1 MIQHRR
7 GVLGGLSVA
16 VMGLSGLAQAAPRQP
31 PFKPS
36 LEEARDMAAAFLA
49 VYGRPRAVFR
59 IDQEEIELRP
69 KRLVAITPTLAALIS
84 EGVADGGPD
93 GHAAHAET
101 GLLRVDYVVRAGPT
115 FRRAPSKV
123 RFESRGDGFGE
134 PPRWRVEDTGRGAV
148 LRVEAGYTAQGCDDS
163 VTETYALRPNRVE
176 RLSRKTGHDC
186 RNR

>member
-1 MIQHRR
+1 
-7 GVLGGLSVA
+7 
-16 VMGLSGLAQAAPRQP
+16 
-31 PFKPS
+31 
-36 LEEARDMAAAFLA
+36 MAAAFLA
-49 VYGRPRAVFR
+49 VYGKPRAVFR
-59 IDQEEIELRP
+59 LDHEDIELKP

-101 GLLRVDYVVRAGPT
+101 GLLRVDYVVRAGAV
-115 FRRAPSKV
+115 FSRAPSKV
-123 RFESRGDGFGE
+123 RFETRGDGFGE
-134 PPRWRVEDTGRGAV
+134 PPRWRVEDTGKGPT

-163 VTETYALRPNRVE
+163 VTETYALRPARVE